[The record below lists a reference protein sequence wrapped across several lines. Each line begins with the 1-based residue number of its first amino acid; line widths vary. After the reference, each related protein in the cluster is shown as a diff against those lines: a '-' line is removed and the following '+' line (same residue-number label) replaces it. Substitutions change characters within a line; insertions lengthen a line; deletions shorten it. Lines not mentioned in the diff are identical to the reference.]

1 MSIYEDKRL
10 NYCEK
15 FESKIIKDNWGDSCI
30 ESNVNFNSVSVSV
43 LPKNTV
49 WEDMEDFVDRK
60 YGPFAYY
67 IRNKNDEIIS
77 NLIFYFS
84 YSCKGTFNGKGSYLA
99 DATISPKMISASPGY
114 YLDCNV
120 TASEPKN
127 YGTKENPVPGV
138 TLRLQVRISSYEDL
152 TNCNVCGKS
161 KLENMDNE
169 SICTNQNEIDCNQ
182 SNNLNF
188 IYPHCSCDGLNSIE
202 FFAIAT
208 VRGDCQVNL
217 ISAQCY

>member
-1 MSIYEDKRL
+1 M
-10 NYCEK
+10 
-15 FESKIIKDNWGDSCI
+15 
-30 ESNVNFNSVSVSV
+30 
-43 LPKNTV
+43 
-49 WEDMEDFVDRK
+49 
-60 YGPFAYY
+60 
-67 IRNKNDEIIS
+67 
-77 NLIFYFS
+77 
-84 YSCKGTFNGKGSYLA
+84 
-99 DATISPKMISASPGY
+99 
-114 YLDCNV
+114 DCNV

-127 YGTKENPVPGV
+127 YGTKENPAPGV
-138 TLRLQVRISSYEDL
+138 TLRLQVKISSYRDL
-152 TNCNVCGKS
+152 TNCNVCGTS

-208 VRGDCQVNL
+208 VRGDGQVNL

>member
-10 NYCEK
+10 KHCEK
-15 FESKIIKDNWGDSCI
+15 FESNVIEDNWGFSYI

-43 LPKNTV
+43 LPKNAV
-49 WEDMEDFVDRK
+49 WEDMEGFVDRK
-60 YGPFAYY
+60 YGPFGYS
-67 IRNKNDEIIS
+67 IRNENDEIIAS
-77 NLIFYFS
+77 LIFYFS

-99 DATISPKMISASPGY
+99 DATVSPKIISASPGY

-127 YGTKENPVPGV
+127 YGTKENPAPGV
-138 TLRLQVRISSYEDL
+138 TLRLQVKISSYRDL
-152 TNCNVCGKS
+152 TNCNVCGTS

-169 SICTNQNEIDCNQ
+169 SICTNQNEIDCNK

-202 FFAIAT
+202 FL
-208 VRGDCQVNL
+208 QL
-217 ISAQCY
+217 LQ

>member
-10 NYCEK
+10 KHCEK
-15 FESKIIKDNWGDSCI
+15 FESNVIEDNWGFSYI

-43 LPKNTV
+43 LPKNAV
-49 WEDMEDFVDRK
+49 WEDMEGFVDRK
-60 YGPFAYY
+60 YGPFGYS
-67 IRNKNDEIIS
+67 IRNENDEIIAS
-77 NLIFYFS
+77 LIFYFS

-99 DATISPKMISASPGY
+99 DATVSPKIISASPGY

-127 YGTKENPVPGV
+127 YGTKENPAPGV
-138 TLRLQVRISSYEDL
+138 TLRLQVKISSYRDL
-152 TNCNVCGKS
+152 TNCNVCGTS

-208 VRGDCQVNL
+208 VRGDGQVNL

>member
-10 NYCEK
+10 KHCEK
-15 FESKIIKDNWGDSCI
+15 FESNVIEDNWGFSYI
-30 ESNVNFNSVSVSV
+30 ESNVNFNSVSVSF
-43 LPKNTV
+43 LPKNAV
-49 WEDMEDFVDRK
+49 WEDMEGFVDRK
-60 YGPFAYY
+60 YGPFGYS
-67 IRNKNDEIIS
+67 IRNENDEIIAS
-77 NLIFYFS
+77 LIFYFS

-99 DATISPKMISASPGY
+99 DATVSPKIISASPGY

-127 YGTKENPVPGV
+127 YGTKENPAPGV
-138 TLRLQVRISSYEDL
+138 TLRLQVKISSYRDL
-152 TNCNVCGKS
+152 TNCNVCGTS

-169 SICTNQNEIDCNQ
+169 SICTNQNEIDCNK

-208 VRGDCQVNL
+208 VRGDGQVNL

>member
-10 NYCEK
+10 KHCEK
-15 FESKIIKDNWGDSCI
+15 FESKIIKDNWGFSYI

-43 LPKNTV
+43 LPKNAV
-49 WEDMEDFVDRK
+49 WEDMEGFVDRK
-60 YGPFAYY
+60 YGPFGYF
-67 IRNKNDEIIS
+67 IRNENDEIIAS
-77 NLIFYFS
+77 LIFYFS

-99 DATISPKMISASPGY
+99 DATVSPKIISASPGY

-127 YGTKENPVPGV
+127 YGTKENPAPGV
-138 TLRLQVRISSYEDL
+138 TLRLQVKISSYRDL
-152 TNCNVCGKS
+152 TNCNVCGTSKS
-161 KLENMDNE
+161 ENMDNE
-169 SICTNQNEIDCNQ
+169 LICKNQNEIDCNQ

-208 VRGDCQVNL
+208 VRGDGQVNL

>member
-10 NYCEK
+10 KHCEK
-15 FESKIIKDNWGDSCI
+15 FESNVIEDNWGFSYI

-43 LPKNTV
+43 LPKNAV
-49 WEDMEDFVDRK
+49 WEDMEGFVDRK
-60 YGPFAYY
+60 YGPFGYS
-67 IRNKNDEIIS
+67 IRNENDEIIAS
-77 NLIFYFS
+77 LIFYFS

-99 DATISPKMISASPGY
+99 DATVSPKIISASPGY

-127 YGTKENPVPGV
+127 YGTKENPAPGV
-138 TLRLQVRISSYEDL
+138 TLRLQVKISSYRDL
-152 TNCNVCGKS
+152 TNCNVCGTS

-169 SICTNQNEIDCNQ
+169 SICTNQNEIDCNK

-208 VRGDCQVNL
+208 VRGDGQVNL

>member
-10 NYCEK
+10 KHCEK
-15 FESKIIKDNWGDSCI
+15 FESNVIEDNWRFSYI

-43 LPKNTV
+43 LPKNAV
-49 WEDMEDFVDRK
+49 WEDMEGFVDRK
-60 YGPFAYY
+60 YGPFGYS
-67 IRNKNDEIIS
+67 IRNENDEIIAS
-77 NLIFYFS
+77 LIFYFS

-99 DATISPKMISASPGY
+99 DATVSPKIISASPGY

-127 YGTKENPVPGV
+127 YGTKENPAPGV
-138 TLRLQVRISSYEDL
+138 TLRLQVKISSYRDL
-152 TNCNVCGKS
+152 TNCNVCGTS

-169 SICTNQNEIDCNQ
+169 SICTNQNEIDCNK

-208 VRGDCQVNL
+208 VRGDGQVNL

>member
-10 NYCEK
+10 KHCDK
-15 FESKIIKDNWGDSCI
+15 FESNVIEDNWGFSYI

-43 LPKNTV
+43 LPKNAV
-49 WEDMEDFVDRK
+49 WEDIEGFVDRK
-60 YGPFAYY
+60 YGPFGYS
-67 IRNKNDEIIS
+67 IRNENDEIIAS
-77 NLIFYFS
+77 LIFYFA

-99 DATISPKMISASPGY
+99 DATVSPKIISASPGY

-127 YGTKENPVPGV
+127 YGTKENPAPGV
-138 TLRLQVRISSYEDL
+138 TLRLQVKISSYRDL
-152 TNCNVCGKS
+152 TNCNVCGTS

-208 VRGDCQVNL
+208 VRGDGQVNL